1 MSRSPSRSLSV
12 LLSSLTLFTS
22 LSAAPATA
30 ATAASTSPTAPAG
43 AVGSAAPAPGAASGA
58 FSVLTYNVAGLP
70 ELITDPDEQRPSAN
84 TPVIGRRIAPYDV
97 VHVQEDFNYHASLY
111 ANNDHPYRTPT
122 SGGVP
127 FGDGLN
133 TLSHLAYSDVHR
145 VGWAE
150 CNGTDCLTPK
160 GFTAS
165 RVRLAEGVYVDVYNV
180 HANAGVTGADLAA
193 RRANLTQL
201 TRFIERHS
209 AGKAVVVAGDTN
221 TRYTRTGDNIRA
233 LADTLGLADAW
244 VEHERGGDRPDAG
257 APALVCET
265 GAPTDGCEVVDKILF
280 RSGAFVDLRLAD
292 YRNDHAD
299 FLDDDGRM
307 LSDHDP
313 HTAEFAWS
321 LAPGLRMSDL
331 AGGPHGTPFTDVE
344 RVAGGSGPAEPLTLS
359 LRAGARLDRVAMDYA
374 DGGRAAHGGTG
385 GTERSLTL
393 DSGEHLV
400 SVTLS
405 TVRRG
410 GHTRVSH
417 AAFTTDRGRTVAGGT
432 PTSDAVT
439 FTAPDGWRV
448 AGFHGR
454 AGDEVDKLGLIYTP
468 IP

>member
-12 LLSSLTLFTS
+12 LLASLTLLAP
-22 LSAAPATA
+22 LSAVPAAAAPTTA
-30 ATAASTSPTAPAG
+30 APTGP
-43 AVGSAAPAPGAASGA
+43 VGSASPAADAASGT

-70 ELITDPDEQRPSAN
+70 ELITDPDEQRPSVN

-97 VHVQEDFNYHASLY
+97 VHVQEDFNYHADLY
-111 ANNDHPYRTPT
+111 ANDDHPYRTPT

-133 TLSHLAYSDVHR
+133 TLSHLAYSDFHR
-145 VGWAE
+145 VGWDE

-165 RVRLAEGVYVDVYNV
+165 RVRLARGVYVDMYNV
-180 HANAGVTGADLAA
+180 HTNAGVADADLAA
-193 RRANLTQL
+193 RRANIGQL

-209 AGKAVVVAGDTN
+209 AGNAVVVAGDTN
-221 TRYTRTGDNIRA
+221 TRYTRTGDNIRE

-244 VEHERGGDRPDAG
+244 VEHARGGDRPAAG

-265 GAPTDGCEVVDKILF
+265 NAPTDGCEVVDKILF
-280 RSGAFVDLRLAD
+280 RSSAFVDLRLAD
-292 YRNDHAD
+292 YRNDHTD

-307 LSDHDP
+307 LSDHYP
-313 HTAEFAWS
+313 HTAEFSWS
-321 LAPGLRMSDL
+321 LPPGVRMSDL

-344 RVAGGSGPAEPLTLS
+344 RVARGTEPLTLS
-359 LRAGARLDRVAMDYA
+359 LRSGARLDRVALDYA
-374 DGGRAAHGGTG
+374 DGGRVSHGGTG

-393 DSGEHLV
+393 DPGEHLV
-400 SVTLS
+400 SVALS
-405 TVRRG
+405 TGRRDG
-410 GHTRVSH
+410 RTRVFR
-417 AAFTTDRGRTVAGGT
+417 AAFTTDRGRTLSGGT
-432 PTSDAVT
+432 PTSDTVT
-439 FTAPDGWRV
+439 FTAPSGWRV

-454 AGDEVDKLGLIYTP
+454 AGDEVDKLGVIYTP